1 MKIEFEGTV
10 DEMRELMSGDNVG
23 TDSAVIQLE
32 EYNYSR
38 FFDENNRLWMKD
50 NVMNRFTLN
59 NQRKYIYDL
68 FVTRGYLFLNEAY
81 DMLGFS
87 RTKTG
92 QLVGWTYKEGMTVGD
107 IYTIYRRGESFVYW
121 LDFKPQGI
129 ILDEI

>member
-1 MKIEFEGTV
+1 MK
-10 DEMRELMSGDNVG
+10 DELRELMSGDNVG
-23 TDSAVIQLE
+23 TDSVVIQLE
-32 EYNYSR
+32 EDNYSR
-38 FFDENNRLWMKD
+38 FFDGNNQLWMKD

-68 FVTRGYLFLNEAY
+68 LVTRGYLFLNEAY

-87 RTKTG
+87 RTKNG

-107 IYTIYRRGESFVYW
+107 IYTIYRRGEGFVYL

-129 ILDEI
+129 ILDKI

>member
-1 MKIEFEGTV
+1 MK
-10 DEMRELMSGDNVG
+10 DELRELMSGDNVG
-23 TDSAVIQLE
+23 TDSVVIQLE
-32 EYNYSR
+32 EDNYSR
-38 FFDENNRLWMKD
+38 FFDENNQLWMKA
-50 NVMNRFTLN
+50 NVVNRFTLN

-68 FVTRGYLFLNEAY
+68 LVTRGYLFLNEAY

-87 RTKTG
+87 RTKNG

-107 IYTIYRRGESFVYW
+107 IYMIYRRGESFVYL

>member
-1 MKIEFEGTV
+1 MKIEFEGAV
-10 DEMRELMSGDNVG
+10 DELRELMSGDNVG
-23 TDSAVIQLE
+23 TDIAVIQLE
-32 EYNYSR
+32 EDNYSR
-38 FFDENNRLWMKD
+38 FFDENNQLWTKD

-68 FVTRGYLFLNEAY
+68 LATRGYLFLNEAY

-87 RTKTG
+87 RTKNR

-107 IYTIYRRGESFVYW
+107 IYTIYRLGESFVYL

-129 ILDEI
+129 ILDKI